1 MNEYISDSPFITKE
15 ELELLRKDLDDQNQ
29 QIDLVYNKYKEEN
42 EKLYEQNKDLHKLIN
57 DLTKKNS
64 QLKDEMNIKI
74 MKMENKIMPVDADLQ
89 QKVFEYQNKNNNYI
103 DNINTLKYKI
113 KYSYFYYRKE
123 INDLNDTI
131 KKLQDENNKIIT
143 EKEKID
149 IEMKKSQYFVN
160 QKVQEYEEQITN
172 IYTHYAEYIYIYLF
186 IEFKNR
192 IRKYKEQLKKNNY
205 MKKQIQ
211 IMVY

>member
-113 KYSYFYYRKE
+113 
-123 INDLNDTI
+123 
-131 KKLQDENNKIIT
+131 
-143 EKEKID
+143 
-149 IEMKKSQYFVN
+149 
-160 QKVQEYEEQITN
+160 
-172 IYTHYAEYIYIYLF
+172 
-186 IEFKNR
+186 
-192 IRKYKEQLKKNNY
+192 
-205 MKKQIQ
+205 
-211 IMVY
+211 

>member
-42 EKLYEQNKDLHKLIN
+42 EKLYEQNKDLHILIN

-113 KYSYFYYRKE
+113 KYSYFYCRKE

-172 IYTHYAEYIYIYLF
+172 IYTHYAEYIYICIYL
-186 IEFKNR
+186 
-192 IRKYKEQLKKNNY
+192 
-205 MKKQIQ
+205 
-211 IMVY
+211 